1 MNMIEKDVV
10 ITIRVTVGLDREIIM
25 KEDIATTMI
34 KGEVTEE
41 GGILQIVVIEI
52 TGVEEIRRMKDRT
65 ETEISKV
72 NHLNLKGGNKRIR
85 ERSLRKR

>member
-1 MNMIEKDVV
+1 MTMIEKDVV
-10 ITIRVTVGLDREIIM
+10 ITTRVIVGLDREIIM

-34 KGEVTEE
+34 KGEVIEE

-72 NHLNLKGGNKRIR
+72 NHHNLRRGNKRIR